1 MAYATSIRTAP
12 TLIEHLVAFK
22 NDLAERHRS
31 RLSYIEV
38 TNAKNRLYRQTLDEL
53 QVLSNRELADLGMN
67 RANLKSIA
75 HEAAYGN

>member
-12 TLIEHLVAFK
+12 TLIERLVAFK
-22 NDLAERHRS
+22 NDLAERH
-31 RLSYIEV
+31 
-38 TNAKNRLYRQTLDEL
+38 AKNRLYRQTLDEL